1 MKKIIF
7 ALIALPLFVSCKQEF
22 HIYTLQAGDISL
34 TSPDKDGHAAY
45 KLLPRMQKSAVIDG
59 FSCNRGKF

>member
-22 HIYTLQAGDISL
+22 HIYTLQAGDIW
-34 TSPDKDGHAAY
+34 T
-45 KLLPRMQKSAVIDG
+45 RMATPPTNCCRECKKVPL
-59 FSCNRGKF
+59 